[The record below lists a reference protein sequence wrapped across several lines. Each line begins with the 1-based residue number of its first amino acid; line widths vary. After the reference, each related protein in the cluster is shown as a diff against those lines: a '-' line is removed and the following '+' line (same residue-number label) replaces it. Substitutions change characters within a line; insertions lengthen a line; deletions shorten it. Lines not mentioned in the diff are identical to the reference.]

1 MRELGRQQVKCMCTV
16 PGCEVDF
23 AAKHMFQ
30 VSPLSSKP
38 GAVMTT
44 NVRLS
49 GTSVP
54 TDFIRSEDFCTNS
67 QAKYVALAALMK

>member
-1 MRELGRQQVKCMCTV
+1 MRELGRKQVKCLCTV

-30 VSPLSSKP
+30 VSPLSGKP
-38 GAVMTT
+38 RAVMTT

-49 GTSVP
+49 RTSVP
-54 TDFIRSEDFCTNS
+54 IDFIRSEDFCTH
-67 QAKYVALAALMK
+67 A